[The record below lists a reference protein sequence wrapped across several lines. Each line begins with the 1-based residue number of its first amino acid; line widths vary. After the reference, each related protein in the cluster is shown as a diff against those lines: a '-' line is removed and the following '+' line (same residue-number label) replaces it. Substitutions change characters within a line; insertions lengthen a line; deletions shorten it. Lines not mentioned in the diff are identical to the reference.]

1 MQTRAIAAA
10 ATLAA
15 AAYVSWILYPKAF
28 ILAAVAIATLASLAV
43 VILAAAAAIARKM
56 GVKL

>member
-1 MQTRAIAAA
+1 MQTREIAAA

-15 AAYVSWILYPKAF
+15 AAYVSWILWPKVF
-28 ILAAVAIATLASLAV
+28 VLLAIVLVTLASVAV

-56 GVKL
+56 GAK